1 MDRVEEA
8 RAYLERDPVL
18 HANLLEILRRG
29 SADQLVVEPEGVLL
43 HDGGCG
49 AWMLAAEGAAAER
62 LLDQVPPDCDLFV
75 GHNMGYFSLA
85 RTRLGLREQEICW
98 SAAYLRPEPPP
109 VRDFDGAL
117 RMLDLSQAPWVLE
130 HYSHAFADLTY
141 MERAIERG
149 MIGAFV
155 RGMPAGFVGYH
166 DEGSIGMLEV
176 LPRYRRRGLGEVLQ
190 RAAIGLALAR
200 GQFPFA
206 HIIAGNVASLALPRK
221 LGMERSKTPLF
232 WLMGKPND

>member
-176 LPRYRRRGLGEVLQ
+176 FADSRRLGIGYCLEAFVIGYCLKKGRTPYAQVVKGNEASMALQ
-190 RAAIGLALAR
+190 K
-200 GQFPFA
+200 
-206 HIIAGNVASLALPRK
+206 K
-221 LGMERSKTPLF
+221 LGMQQCKKPAI
-232 WLMGKPND
+232 WLY